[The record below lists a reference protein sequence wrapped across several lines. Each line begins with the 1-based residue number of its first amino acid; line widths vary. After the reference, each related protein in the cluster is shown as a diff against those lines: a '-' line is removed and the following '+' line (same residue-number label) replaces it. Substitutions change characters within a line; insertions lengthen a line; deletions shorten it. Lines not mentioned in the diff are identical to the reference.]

1 MQLRFERSDEIRRET
16 LTLPAATYNR
26 LTVLFA
32 RGAREPLFVP
42 IRNMQY
48 LAIVDRE
55 EVIFVDGARRRFIQV
70 AWQDFHRQQRASLQ
84 DPVEYQQIYYE
95 PAGIAIAPRLP
106 GEFLRALV
114 EMESKQAENTASDA
128 SVTPLKR

>member
-16 LTLPAATYNR
+16 HTLPAATYNR

-42 IRNMQY
+42 IRAMQY

-55 EVIFVDGARRRFIQV
+55 EVVFVDGAGPRVIEI
-70 AWQDFHRQQRASLQ
+70 AWQGFHRQERAGLQ
-84 DPVEYQQIYYE
+84 DPVEYQQVFYE
-95 PAGIAIAPRLP
+95 PAGIAISRRLP
-106 GEFLRALV
+106 GEFLKALR
-114 EMESKQAENTASDA
+114 EMESKQSAKTPGNA
-128 SVTPLKR
+128 SVTLLKS

>member
-1 MQLRFERSDEIRRET
+1 MQLHFERGDEIRRET

-42 IRNMQY
+42 IRNIQY

-70 AWQDFHRQQRASLQ
+70 AWQDFSRQQRASLQ
-84 DPVEYQQIYYE
+84 DPVDYQQIYYE
-95 PAGIAIAPRLP
+95 PTGIDIAPRLP
-106 GEFLRALV
+106 SEFLHALMA
-114 EMESKQAENTASDA
+114 MESKQAERIAGDA